1 MSLKETKHGFARV
14 LTNKYF
20 NLMKTALNLSLVAI
34 ALSIFLTTTPLA
46 MFGYIFGS
54 IFTLTA
60 LVSGRELIET
70 SKTK

>member
-1 MSLKETKHGFARV
+1 
-14 LTNKYF
+14 
-20 NLMKTALNLSLVAI
+20 MKTALNLSLVAI
-34 ALSIFLTTTPLA
+34 ALSIYLTTTPLA